1 MEDKVKQLIAKLG
14 EDFGEIYPLNYIN
27 NILDKESGESFC
39 IFLFLNMI
47 I

>member
-27 NILDKESGESFC
+27 NILDKWKVVC
-39 IFLFLNMI
+39 QLYR
-47 I
+47 